1 MKILLIDSQ
10 RKYIHP
16 KELRK
21 IRFEIIAGAFF
32 FYKVK
37 SWHLQGKLSRGV
49 IN

>member
-21 IRFEIIAGAFF
+21 IKFEIIAGAFF
-32 FYKVK
+32 FIRLRVGIY
-37 SWHLQGKLSRGV
+37 RGNYLEV
-49 IN
+49 